1 VIAKEGGGYK
11 GGRDRN
17 RKAGRG
23 QEQEG
28 GQGTGTGKVL
38 VWETRKQRKC
48 DGSKW
53 DQMGGSKNEAETN
66 WRQTGSKLEL
76 AKK

>member
-1 VIAKEGGGYK
+1 VIAKGGGGYK

-28 GQGTGTGKVL
+28 GRGTGTGKVL
-38 VWETRKQRKC
+38 VWETWKQRNVTGASGIKRA
-48 DGSKW
+48 
-53 DQMGGSKNEAETN
+53 EAETN
-66 WRQTGSKLEL
+66 QKQTGVSRKANEL
-76 AKK
+76 